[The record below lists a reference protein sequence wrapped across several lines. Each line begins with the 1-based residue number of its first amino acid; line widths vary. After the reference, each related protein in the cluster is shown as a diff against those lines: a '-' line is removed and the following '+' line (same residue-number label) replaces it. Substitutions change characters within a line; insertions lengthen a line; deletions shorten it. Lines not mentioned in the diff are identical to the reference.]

1 MNSYT
6 AGSFVFN
13 DGGNHDPFRVGTRV
27 AQDGT
32 SPDGAFDGTIDEV
45 RFWSTARTA
54 AEISADM
61 SHEID
66 SNDPHYTDLLNYWRF
81 DEGSGTT
88 THDQVGGK
96 DGTLQNNPAWVLST
110 AF

>member
-1 MNSYT
+1 
-6 AGSFVFN
+6 
-13 DGGNHDPFRVGTRV
+13 
-27 AQDGT
+27 
-32 SPDGAFDGTIDEV
+32 
-45 RFWSTARTA
+45 
-54 AEISADM
+54 M